1 MIIISMIITNDYYIN
16 VNYLLIAN
24 DYYINDNY

>member
-1 MIIISMIITNDYYIN
+1 MIIISMLMTNDYYIN

-24 DYYINDNY
+24 DYYINVNY